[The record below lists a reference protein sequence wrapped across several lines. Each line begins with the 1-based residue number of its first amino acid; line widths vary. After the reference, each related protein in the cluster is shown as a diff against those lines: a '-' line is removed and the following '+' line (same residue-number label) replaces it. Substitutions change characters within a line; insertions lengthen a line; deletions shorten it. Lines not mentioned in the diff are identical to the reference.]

1 MILLEF
7 HNRVIQET
15 LSTRF
20 RSSQTGEG
28 KVKVVDVTVA
38 DFDGC
43 LYHISNGEEA
53 EPNPGVIFV
62 SISLQYYHEL
72 QEHGVD
78 DYLKA
83 EYGAMFVEPESGYN
97 ATLRIDISANIEH
110 SEKVIEQVSKLKRNC
125 FAAVF
130 DKYFSLQQGGGDGA
144 DGHPAIISYRPQET
158 MYISAFNDRV
168 TVVFSTVFNDD
179 DDVVLGKVFLQE
191 FKEGKKGNQS
201 APHVL
206 FSHKE
211 PPREISGIAG
221 AVTGDNVGYITF
233 VLFPRHTDP
242 KHSDHTVDLIHQFRD
257 YLHYHL
263 KCSKAYLH
271 SRMRT
276 RSAALLQ
283 ILNRAKPEGEVK
295 GRKTISGKSFMR
307 K

>member
-1 MILLEF
+1 MS
-7 HNRVIQET
+7 
-15 LSTRF
+15 ST
-20 RSSQTGEG
+20 
-28 KVKVVDVTVA
+28 
-38 DFDGC
+38 
-43 LYHISNGEEA
+43 
-53 EPNPGVIFV
+53 
-62 SISLQYYHEL
+62 SI
-72 QEHGVD
+72 
-78 DYLKA
+78 
-83 EYGAMFVEPESGYN
+83 
-97 ATLRIDISANIEH
+97 
-110 SEKVIEQVSKLKRNC
+110 
-125 FAAVF
+125 
-130 DKYFSLQQGGGDGA
+130 QGGGDGA

-283 ILNRAKPEGEVK
+283 VRTILHIFHHLLLHHRLDLHSGDLCYSGVPSTTLPCVHKVCGGLCGTLMGTPFSRRTDPEPSKAGRRGQRAQDDQRQILHEEVEC
-295 GRKTISGKSFMR
+295 TL
-307 K
+307 